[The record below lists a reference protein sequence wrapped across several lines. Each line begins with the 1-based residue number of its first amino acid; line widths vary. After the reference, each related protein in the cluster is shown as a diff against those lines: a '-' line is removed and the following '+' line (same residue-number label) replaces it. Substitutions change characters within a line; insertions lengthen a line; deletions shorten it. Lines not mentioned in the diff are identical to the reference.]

1 MAQNPIISA
10 VETTE
15 EFFHV
20 RYRDPDQFDQIRTP
34 DWAANAASS
43 VADGSEVRTGDRK
56 GDEDW
61 LVQSVLVPVDVAENE
76 DDAREL
82 ADEIV
87 GKIRE

>member
-1 MAQNPIISA
+1 MAQTPSISD

-15 EFFHV
+15 DFFHV
-20 RYRDPDQFDQIRTP
+20 RYRDPDEFDEIRTP
-34 DWAANAASS
+34 DWAENAASS
-43 VADGSEVRTGDRK
+43 VADGSEVRTGDRE

-87 GKIRE
+87 AKIRE